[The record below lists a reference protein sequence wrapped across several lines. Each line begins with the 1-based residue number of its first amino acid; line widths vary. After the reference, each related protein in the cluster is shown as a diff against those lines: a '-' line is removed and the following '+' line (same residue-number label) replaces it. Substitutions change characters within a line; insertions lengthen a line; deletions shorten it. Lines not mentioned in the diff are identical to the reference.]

1 MLYLGQFLTYIR
13 NNNDNACIFT
23 NFYFFRDFF
32 EDTSKEMFPTS
43 ATKVENVWRTLTI
56 RRILCVQPVGCRSA
70 WIVEC
75 VVKVVLNFVTD
86 CSGDSLHRWS
96 ICMIIKNITEHLSI
110 HIYFCSTCAFVVY
123 FFHCMSMMYYI
134 IL

>member
-13 NNNDNACIFT
+13 NNNDNAYIFT

-43 ATKVENVWRTLTI
+43 ATKVENVSRTLTI
-56 RRILCVQPVGCRSA
+56 RRILCVLPVGCRSA

-86 CSGDSLHRWS
+86 CLGDSLH
-96 ICMIIKNITEHLSI
+96 
-110 HIYFCSTCAFVVY
+110 
-123 FFHCMSMMYYI
+123 
-134 IL
+134 